1 MFTILQVMGAV
12 IVIISV
18 LIYLITNSLFNR
30 GKISSN
36 YNAPILFIALIGVI
50 LLVHPILYPEI
61 QMLPGS
67 EEEIINIQT
76 T

>member
-12 IVIISV
+12 VVIICA
-18 LIYLITNSLFNR
+18 LIYLITNDLFKK

-50 LLVHPILYPEI
+50 LLVHPVLYPEI

-67 EEEIINIQT
+67 GEEVINIQT